1 MLEQIGIKD
10 CDDLVDELKQRA
22 QRHFARLVEE
32 MREASRAR

>member
-10 CDDLVDELKQRA
+10 CDDPVDELKQRA
-22 QRHFARLVEE
+22 QRYFARLVEE